1 MSESCARAV
10 VLALA
15 ALYDIAEEAGKGPIP
30 PSLSLRAL
38 LALVYEASHKA
49 VRRDRKP
56 FDAYWKT
63 VTDHGREDQPEADRN
78 YTRQFVARANVA
90 AIARTFGM
98 RPDSEIYKQFI
109 GQLRRNQRM
118 ATDRDFR
125 ARAHIVDRL
134 ERSKNIPRGITLDE
148 WEAHLREGWHEKP
161 RR

>member
-15 ALYDIAEEAGKGPIP
+15 ALYDIAEEAGKGAIT

-49 VRRDRKP
+49 ARRDRKP

-63 VTDHGREDQPEADRN
+63 VTDPGREDQPEADRN
-78 YTRQFVARANVA
+78 YVRRRAAAAHVA

-98 RPDSEIYKQFI
+98 LPDSETYKRFI

-118 ATDRDFR
+118 AIDSDFR
-125 ARAHIVDRL
+125 ARIHIVDRL
-134 ERSKNIPRGITLDE
+134 QRSKNIPRGITLDE
-148 WEAHLREGWHEKP
+148 WEAHVREGWHEKP